1 MKRVFISAIIMALV
15 LVSCTKKSEG
25 STTTVTSDDNAT
37 EKVEVVKDTVNEE
50 PETLP
55 AQLYACSMHP
65 EVQGKQND
73 ECSKCGMALTEL
85 VPGETK

>member
-1 MKRVFISAIIMALV
+1 MAFTLI
-15 LVSCTKKSEG
+15 SCTKKSET
-25 STTTVTSDDNAT
+25 STTVTSDDNAT
-37 EKVEVVKDTVNEE
+37 EKVVVVKDTVNEE

>member
-1 MKRVFISAIIMALV
+1 MMAFV
-15 LVSCTKKSEG
+15 LVSCTKKSET
-25 STTTVTSDDNAT
+25 STTVNSDDNAT
-37 EKVEVVKDTVNEE
+37 DKVVVIKDTVNEE